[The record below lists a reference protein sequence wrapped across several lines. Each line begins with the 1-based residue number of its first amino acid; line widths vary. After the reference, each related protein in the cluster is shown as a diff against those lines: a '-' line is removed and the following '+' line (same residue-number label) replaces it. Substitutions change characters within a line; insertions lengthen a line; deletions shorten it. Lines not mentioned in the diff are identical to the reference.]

1 MNRLLKISI
10 VLGTPLLCG
19 ALVYGAVRYFFEEPV
34 NRSDTAE
41 KLVEIAPDKNFGEI
55 CDVLMSKGLL
65 KSCLA
70 FKVLARLQGLDTA
83 IKAGEYMMSP
93 AMRPIELLK
102 KLEKGEVLQRRVTLK
117 EGESIWTLGKS
128 VEEAGLVSREE
139 FDMVL
144 VDRTWLTKFGVLG
157 DSFEGYLFPE
167 TYMFSRPIKPEQI
180 VFRMLE
186 MAEGK
191 WKPEYTERAEELG
204 LSRHEILTL
213 ASIVQKESG
222 GEEDQPLIASVF
234 FNRMQQ
240 GMKLQSDPTV
250 IYGIPNFNG
259 NLTKIDLETVTP
271 YNTYTNNGL
280 PPGPICNPG
289 ESALKAVLYA
299 PTTNYLFFVGN
310 GKGQHVFSTTLA
322 EHNEA
327 VRKYQIEPFRKARAE
342 AAAQAGQPEGATP

>member
-1 MNRLLKISI
+1 
-10 VLGTPLLCG
+10 
-19 ALVYGAVRYFFEEPV
+19 
-34 NRSDTAE
+34 
-41 KLVEIAPDKNFGEI
+41 
-55 CDVLMSKGLL
+55 
-65 KSCLA
+65 
-70 FKVLARLQGLDTA
+70 
-83 IKAGEYMMSP
+83 
-93 AMRPIELLK
+93 
-102 KLEKGEVLQRRVTLK
+102 
-117 EGESIWTLGKS
+117 
-128 VEEAGLVSREE
+128 
-139 FDMVL
+139 
-144 VDRTWLTKFGVLG
+144 
-157 DSFEGYLFPE
+157 
-167 TYMFSRPIKPEQI
+167 
-180 VFRMLE
+180 
-186 MAEGK
+186 
-191 WKPEYTERAEELG
+191 
-204 LSRHEILTL
+204 
-213 ASIVQKESG
+213 VQKESG